1 MTEAMVSIGYGDTK
15 KILKSLVE
23 REDFKE
29 SVENINTDDEDDTD
43 GEMFDMRSLLLGIE
57 SDDEAS

>member
-29 SVENINTDDEDDTD
+29 SVENINNDDEDDTD